1 MKGIIKLL
9 LCFSLLAITCSV
21 FAHDKGT
28 VKKEMVKV
36 NYAKP
41 VVDLF
46 QTESTF
52 SIVVVAEVTPIIY
65 VKECVIKPK
74 SITLLNDCSINRIR
88 PWEIRFAITPYTNKE
103 KYYPIEVFKFIMPYS
118 RGSDRS

>member
-21 FAHDKGT
+21 FAHDKGA

-36 NYAKP
+36 NYANP
-41 VVDLF
+41 VFDLF
-46 QTESTF
+46 QIESTF

-65 VKECVIKPK
+65 VKESVIKPK

>member
-1 MKGIIKLL
+1 MKRIIQLL

-21 FAHDKGT
+21 FAHDRGS
-28 VKKEMVKV
+28 VKKETVKI
-36 NYAKP
+36 NYGKT
-41 VVDLF
+41 VVDLLK
-46 QTESTF
+46 TESTY
-52 SIVVVAEVTPIIY
+52 SIVAVAEVTPIIY
-65 VKECVIKPK
+65 VKESIIKSK

-103 KYYPIEVFKFIMPYS
+103 KYYPIEVLKFIMPCS